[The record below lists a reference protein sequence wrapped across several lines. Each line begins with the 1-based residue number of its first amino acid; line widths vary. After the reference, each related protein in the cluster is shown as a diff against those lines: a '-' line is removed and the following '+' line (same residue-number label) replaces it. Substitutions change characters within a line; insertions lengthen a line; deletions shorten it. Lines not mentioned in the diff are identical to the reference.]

1 MVVAGMAGKVD
12 SWVGEEEWRAVEMT
26 YLPI

>member
-12 SWVGEEEWRAVEMT
+12 EEEWRAVEMT